1 MPFRTFL
8 FAPGNHARR
17 VEKAFNV
24 GADAVI
30 LDLEDAVAIDEK
42 RTSRH
47 QVVAALQRERRCAG
61 YVRVN
66 AMETDYCFGDLME
79 VVQPGIDG
87 IVLPKVETAAGL
99 FAIDWLIAQLERDR
113 GMAAGKLDLIP
124 IIETAKGIDNIR
136 EIARCGSRVR
146 RMAFGAGDFT
156 LDANMPWSDHE
167 DELAYA
173 RSALVTASRAAQ
185 LESPI
190 DSVWVR
196 LDNEAGLERSAARVL
211 GVGFQGK
218 MCIHPKQ
225 IPIVNAVFTPS
236 DDEVRNAERIV
247 DAFSKAE
254 ESGSAAFQ
262 LDGKFIDYPIVY
274 RAKRLLETIA
284 AIREATPVV

>member
-17 VEKAFNV
+17 VDKAFNV
-24 GADAVI
+24 SADAVI
-30 LDLEDAVAIDEK
+30 LDLEDAVAMDEK
-42 RTSRH
+42 RAARP
-47 QVVAALQRERRCAG
+47 QIVAALQRPRRCAG

-66 AMETDYCFGDLME
+66 AMETEYCFGDLME
-79 VVQPGIDG
+79 VVQPGVDG
-87 IVLPKVETAAGL
+87 IVLPKVETASNL
-99 FAIDWLIAQLERDR
+99 LAIDWLIAQLERER
-113 GMAAGKLDLIP
+113 GLTGGQLDLIP

-136 EIARCGSRVR
+136 EIAQCGSRVR

-156 LDANMPWSDHE
+156 LDVNMPWSEHE
-167 DELAYA
+167 SELAYA

-196 LDNEAGLERSAARVL
+196 LDDEEGLERSAERVS

-236 DDEVRNAERIV
+236 DDEIRNAERIV
-247 DAFSKAE
+247 DAFRKAE
-254 ESGSAAFQ
+254 EAGSAAFQ

-274 RAKRLLETIA
+274 RAKRLLETIE
-284 AIREATPVV
+284 AIRAAKPPS